1 MRRMASNDS
10 GTKKTR
16 IIIDLW
22 IARIGSYFAW
32 FWFAVWALAGTVSV
46 SELVSGEAKDSLD
59 WFMPVICFGVAAL
72 NFLLIRS
79 FRRTKALIADFRL
92 YSSVWSGSGSKS
104 VREVARK
111 LKKDP
116 DRIRERILEM
126 CRRGYYSG
134 QFDFNEQAIVFDESV
149 TGPSIRQCPGCG
161 ATNAVQK
168 NGDKCIYCGSPLKR
182 E

>member
-1 MRRMASNDS
+1 MASNEN

-32 FWFAVWALAGTVSV
+32 FWLAVWVLAGITGISD
-46 SELVSGEAKDSLD
+46 LISGEAKDSMD
-59 WFMPVICFGVAAL
+59 WFIPFICLGIAAL
-72 NFLLIRS
+72 NFLMVRS

-104 VREVARK
+104 VRDVATK

-116 DRIRERILEM
+116 ELIRERILEM

-134 QFDFNEQAIVFDESV
+134 QFDFNEQAVVFNDAV

-161 ATNAVQK
+161 ATNTVQK
-168 NGDKCIYCGSPLKR
+168 TGDKCVYCGSPLKK